1 MAALSTLTLSGVPVT
16 TMVLCAASPAWS
28 HHSHAMFDRDK
39 VVTKNGTVNAW
50 LFRNPHV
57 FLYVDVKQEN
67 GETV

>member
-1 MAALSTLTLSGVPVT
+1 
-16 TMVLCAASPAWS
+16 MVLCAASPAWS